1 MLRMS
6 KGLLLLSGG
15 LDSIA
20 LAYWLKPRIALT
32 IDYGQRVSQA
42 EISAASMIT
51 SQLGITHFIEKIPL
65 EGFGSGLMSSLNPD
79 SVSDKA
85 EFWPFRNQMLITLGS
100 MMAIKQG
107 IEDVYIGTVATDSR
121 HVDGSQNFLEKVG
134 DLVSMQEGGI
144 HVSAPAKH
152 LTTTQLVE
160 KSKIPLDILLWGHS
174 CHTEN
179 LACGFCP
186 GCIKHSEVMH
196 SLGINR

>member
-1 MLRMS
+1 MD

-32 IDYGQRVSQA
+32 IDYGQRASQA
-42 EISAASMIT
+42 EISAASMVT
-51 SQLGITHFIEKIPL
+51 SQLGIKHFIEKIPL
-65 EGFGSGLMSSLNPD
+65 EGFGSGLMSSLDSD
-79 SVSDKA
+79 SVTDKA

-100 MMAIKQG
+100 MMAIKHG
-107 IEDVYIGTVATDSR
+107 VDEVYIGTVATDSR
-121 HVDGSQNFLEKVG
+121 HMDGSQSFLKKVG
-134 DLVSMQEGGI
+134 ELVSMQEGGI
-144 HVSAPAKH
+144 RVSAPAKS
-152 LTTTQLVE
+152 LTTDQLIK